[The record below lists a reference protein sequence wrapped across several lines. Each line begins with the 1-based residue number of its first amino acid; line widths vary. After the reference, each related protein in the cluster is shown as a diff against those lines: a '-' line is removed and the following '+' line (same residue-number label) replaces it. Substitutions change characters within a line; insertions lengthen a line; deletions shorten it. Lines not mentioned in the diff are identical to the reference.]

1 MYTWNDGAYL
11 MHHGIKGQRWGIRR
25 FQNPDG
31 TLTEFGKKRLH
42 KQYDKEVKGIR
53 SRVTS
58 DSAINNR
65 WLNSYNNAADR
76 MNNGLTDKYNE
87 EYDKKLGEK
96 AIGHDYFNDE
106 EYNSGYEKLFSE
118 IQTQEYNKLLKSE
131 ITNDRGYKKI
141 QKLIE
146 KYGDESLSD
155 FSRER
160 LKELE
165 NL

>member
-1 MYTWNDGAYL
+1 
-11 MHHGIKGQRWGIRR
+11 
-25 FQNPDG
+25 
-31 TLTEFGKKRLH
+31 
-42 KQYDKEVKGIR
+42 
-53 SRVTS
+53 
-58 DSAINNR
+58 
-65 WLNSYNNAADR
+65 
-76 MNNGLTDKYNE
+76 MNNGLIDKYNE
-87 EYDKKLGEK
+87 EYNKKLGEK
-96 AIGHDYFNDE
+96 AIGHDYLNDE
-106 EYNSGYEKLFSE
+106 EYNSGYDRLFSE

-131 ITNDRGYKKI
+131 IINDRGYKKI